1 MTDASPARA
10 RARRANLVH
19 EAELPATAL
28 PGGPLSTR
36 VAYDAA
42 SGCEHLVQELL
53 EVAPGGSAA
62 CTAGDCDQVLF
73 VLGGSGV
80 LQLAGV
86 THALEAE
93 SGATIR
99 PGEQYTLE
107 NPGAVPLTV
116 HSVTLPLPPSD
127 GETSQRQ
134 VVTRLADQEARA
146 ATGARQFR
154 IVTDP
159 AIGCPSAT
167 QFIGYI
173 PPGRAPDHFHT
184 YDEVI
189 YVLDGQGLLHI
200 GALHEPI
207 GRGSCIHLTPRLV
220 HSLENTGDSTMQVL
234 GIFRP
239 AGSPAEAYYPDGT
252 LAYDYRNA
260 E

>member
-1 MTDASPARA
+1 MTGAA
-10 RARRANLVH
+10 ARRANLVH
-19 EAELPATAL
+19 ERELAATAL
-28 PGGPLSTR
+28 PGDTVATR

-42 SGCEHLVQELL
+42 SGCEHVVQELL
-53 EVAPGGSAA
+53 EVASGRSAA
-62 CTAGDCDQVLF
+62 RTAGDCDQVLF
-73 VLGGSGV
+73 VLGGSGI
-80 LQLAGV
+80 LHLEGV
-86 THALEAE
+86 AHALETE
-93 SGATIR
+93 SGATVR
-99 PGEQYTLE
+99 PGERYTLE
-107 NPGAVPLTV
+107 NAGAVPLTI
-116 HSVTLPLPPSD
+116 HAVTLPLPPT
-127 GETSQRQ
+127 GVATGPRQ
-134 VVTRLADQEARA
+134 VVVRLADQEARA

-159 AIGCPSAT
+159 AVGCPSAT

-189 YVLDGQGLLHI
+189 YVLGGEGILHI

-220 HSLENTGDSTMQVL
+220 HSLENTGASTMQVL

-252 LAYDYRNA
+252 LAYDYRSA
-260 E
+260 DDDA